1 MGILAVI
8 FFSIIGVSIGAY
20 IADNC
25 YEGNYSE
32 VFQGIMMFIIIVL
45 LITILKEVS

>member
-1 MGILAVI
+1 MPILAVI
-8 FFSIIGVSIGAY
+8 FFAIIGGSFGAY
-20 IADNC
+20 IADNG

-32 VFQGIMMFIIIVL
+32 VFKGIMMFIIIVL